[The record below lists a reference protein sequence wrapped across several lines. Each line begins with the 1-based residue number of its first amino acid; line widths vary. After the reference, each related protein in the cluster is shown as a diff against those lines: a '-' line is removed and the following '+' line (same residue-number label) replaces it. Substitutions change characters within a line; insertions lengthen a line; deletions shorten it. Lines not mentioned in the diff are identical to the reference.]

1 MNFGVIPT
9 GKKGAKKMSRVNWE
23 LIKGLSVKSMC
34 RGSLLRGRQFVGVA
48 IIIST
53 LPRARIIVHKI
64 SKIMNNC
71 NRILNVRSPLDG
83 RVECESGARAFPSSR
98 GGRTPVCTV
107 SDFKNECNN
116 VKHTSDK
123 RGASEGISRDIDR

>member
-1 MNFGVIPT
+1 MNFGIIPDR
-9 GKKGAKKMSRVNWE
+9 GLRASRVNWK

-34 RGSLLRGRQFVGVA
+34 RGSLLRGRQFVSVA

-71 NRILNVRSPLDG
+71 NRILNVRSPLDST
-83 RVECESGARAFPSSR
+83 VESSARARRERFPR
-98 GGRTPVCTV
+98 RAVIARPFAPRVIL
-107 SDFKNECNN
+107 KMN
-116 VKHTSDK
+116 V
-123 RGASEGISRDIDR
+123 IM

>member
-1 MNFGVIPT
+1 M
-9 GKKGAKKMSRVNWE
+9 
-23 LIKGLSVKSMC
+23 
-34 RGSLLRGRQFVGVA
+34 A

-71 NRILNVRSPLDG
+71 NRILNVRSLFDG
-83 RVECESGARAFPSSR
+83 RVECKSGAKAFPSLR
-98 GGRTPVCTV
+98 GGRTSVCTA

-116 VKHTSDK
+116 VKHTLVIREARVRES
-123 RGASEGISRDIDR
+123 AAIDNL